1 MLVDLYKPSFEK
13 SSNGGFSV
21 LAQTADN
28 VQTAHYL
35 TVKRKTKGGIKN
47 GRKNQ

>member
-13 SSNGGFSV
+13 LSNGGFSLPV
-21 LAQTADN
+21 QTADN
-28 VQTAHYL
+28 AQTAHYL
-35 TVKRKTKGGIKN
+35 SGIKTKGGIKN